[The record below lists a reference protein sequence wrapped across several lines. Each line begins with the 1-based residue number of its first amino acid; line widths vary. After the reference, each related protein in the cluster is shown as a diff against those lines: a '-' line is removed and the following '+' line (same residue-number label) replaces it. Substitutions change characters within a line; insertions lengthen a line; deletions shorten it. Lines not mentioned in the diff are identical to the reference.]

1 MTLSIRN
8 ALRSLSLLA
17 LTAAFIP
24 GCDGEE
30 YEALGLSAEDIDLM
44 SEEEL
49 DELTAEEDEQG
60 HSVDTK
66 ILTSP
71 LPDPTGRPDD
81 LTKRPADGA
90 SGHTRFEGPT
100 RLWDPT
106 HTHTAERTVDG
117 PEALWDPAHTHT
129 EVPALVEGIAAPVHP
144 THGAPAPV
152 GPLGLPDPGCKPHT
166 ELPRLNNG

>member
-44 SEEEL
+44 SGEEL
-49 DELTAEEDEQG
+49 DELATAEGEQA

-66 ILTSP
+66 VLTSP
-71 LPDPTGRPDD
+71 PPEPTGRPDD
-81 LTKRPADGA
+81 LTARPADGA
-90 SGHTRFEGPT
+90 HGHTRFDGPT
-100 RLWDPT
+100 KLWDPT
-106 HTHTAERTVDG
+106 HTHSAEHTVDG
-117 PEALWDPAHTHT
+117 PDTLWDPYYTHT
-129 EVPALVEGIAAPVHP
+129 ELPALVEGIAAPVRP
-144 THGAPAPV
+144 THGTPAPV
-152 GPLGLPDPGCKPHT
+152 GPLGLPDPGCKPYAG
-166 ELPRLNNG
+166 ELPKLSN

>member
-8 ALRSLSLLA
+8 TLRSLSLLA

-30 YEALGLSAEDIDLM
+30 YEALGLSADEIDVM

-49 DELTAEEDEQG
+49 DELAAAEDELG

-66 ILTSP
+66 TLTSP

-81 LTKRPADGA
+81 LTTRPAGT
-90 SGHTRFEGPT
+90 SPTRFDGPT
-100 RLWDPT
+100 KLWDPT
-106 HTHTAERTVDG
+106 HTHTAEHTVDG
-117 PEALWDPAHTHT
+117 PDALWDPYHTHT
-129 EVPALVEGIAAPVHP
+129 EVPALVEGIAFPVHP
-144 THGAPAPV
+144 THATPAPV
-152 GPLGLPDPGCKPHT
+152 GPLGLPDPGCKPAA
-166 ELPRLNNG
+166 ELPQLNNG